1 MDNELLKMLPVER
14 KSRGEIIFALC
25 IIAVLMIGVAMAAI
39 GYFADSKT
47 CLYWGTGTAF
57 GAGFL
62 TFVTGSHLLGFE

>member
-1 MDNELLKMLPVER
+1 MLPVER

-25 IIAVLMIGVAMAAI
+25 MIAVLAIGVAMAAI